1 MMADAHS
8 SPASSH
14 STPTLTS
21 FAANRPGDSSSAEYA
36 VAVAVGPGPKEVD
49 RLRDLAAA
57 LAAWEPTRRGTFV
70 MVDDHETP
78 RHLDRELTLPPT
90 IRAVSLHHPRHGAKV
105 KYRIGKGIVSAILL
119 SLGYIQRETRAEL
132 VLKLDTDSLIIGP
145 FVERLSAV
153 FARDPNLAVVGA
165 HTLTPSGESRVWS
178 HHRERIMVIAR
189 PPLSWRHPLDSL
201 AARRR
206 DPAKFLMGLIDQAY
220 AHGYDLGEHC
230 MGGGYAVSR
239 AFLDRAAAAG
249 RFDDPA
255 KWTVVDLPEDVVVA
269 LHARALGMTLGNH
282 VAPGET
288 FGIKYVGLPMPPEQL
303 VAKGYAV
310 THAVKNDPN
319 VSEEAIRAFFR
330 ARRPQ

>member
-1 MMADAHS
+1 MT
-8 SPASSH
+8 PAAPT
-14 STPTLTS
+14 TPE
-21 FAANRPGDSSSAEYA
+21 FA
-36 VAVAVGPGPKEVD
+36 VAVAVGPGPKEVE
-49 RLRDLAAA
+49 RLRDLAAS
-57 LAAWEPTRRGTFV
+57 LAAWEPTRPGTLV

-78 RHLDRELTLPPT
+78 RHLDRELSLPAT

-119 SLGYIQRETRAEL
+119 SLGYIQRETRAEF

-145 FVERLSAV
+145 FFERLRAA
-153 FARDPNLAVVGA
+153 FARDPSLAVVGA
-165 HTLTPSGESRVWS
+165 HTLTPTGEARVWS

-189 PPLSWRHPLDSL
+189 PPLSWRHPIASL

-206 DPAKFLMGLIDQAY
+206 HPATMLMGLIDQAY

-249 RFDDPA
+249 HFEDPA
-255 KWTVVDLPEDVVVA
+255 RWTVVDLPEDVVVA

-282 VAPGET
+282 VLPGET
-288 FGIKYVGLPMPPEQL
+288 FGIKYVGLPMSPEQL
-303 VAKGYAV
+303 AERGYAV

-330 ARRPQ
+330 ARRP